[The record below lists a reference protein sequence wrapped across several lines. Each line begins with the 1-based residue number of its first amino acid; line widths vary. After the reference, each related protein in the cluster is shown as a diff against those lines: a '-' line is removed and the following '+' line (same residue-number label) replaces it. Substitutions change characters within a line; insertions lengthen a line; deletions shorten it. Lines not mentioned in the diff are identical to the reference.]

1 MTRLQEQWDEL
12 IADEADDWSH
22 LAAEIRIDDSE
33 RSEEAGLLL
42 CSANPWHGTTW
53 RTGLFRFRVARTQG
67 YGASAQLV
75 RSLLGRLDNAA
86 IGGRLEFLRVISG
99 AAQVGSQGPL
109 L

>member
-1 MTRLQEQWDEL
+1 MTSLQRQWDEL

-42 CSANPWHGTTW
+42 CSANPWHGETW
-53 RTGLFRFRVARTQG
+53 RSGRFQFRVAHTSG
-67 YGASAQLV
+67 YGASGQLV

-86 IGGRLEFLRVISG
+86 IVGRLEFLRVISG